1 MTQRIQMKSK
11 NLAVLV
17 TGAAK
22 RIGKQT
28 ATLLHKNGY
37 NIVVHCNNSTD
48 AADLFVQELN
58 SIRPDS
64 AKRVA
69 ADITNFEELESLAR
83 QSIDAFGRLDMLVNN
98 ASSFYPTKVNDVTE
112 SVWDDLMGTNL
123 KAPFF
128 LIKHLQ
134 DELNKNKGNVVNMV
148 DIHADRPLKDYPV
161 YCMAKAGLVML
172 TKSLSRELAP
182 NIRVN
187 GIAPGAILWHENDLS
202 EQDKQ
207 QVLSEIGLARLGS
220 PEDIAEAILYM
231 SKASY
236 VTGQIL
242 AVDGGRSINGGSKA

>member
-1 MTQRIQMKSK
+1 
-11 NLAVLV
+11 
-17 TGAAK
+17 
-22 RIGKQT
+22 
-28 ATLLHKNGY
+28 
-37 NIVVHCNNSTD
+37 
-48 AADLFVQELN
+48 
-58 SIRPDS
+58 
-64 AKRVA
+64 
-69 ADITNFEELESLAR
+69 
-83 QSIDAFGRLDMLVNN
+83 
-98 ASSFYPTKVNDVTE
+98 
-112 SVWDDLMGTNL
+112 
-123 KAPFF
+123 
-128 LIKHLQ
+128 
-134 DELNKNKGNVVNMV
+134 MV

-202 EQDKQ
+202 EQDKK

-231 SKASY
+231 SKATY

>member
-1 MTQRIQMKSK
+1 MKSE
-11 NLAVLV
+11 NLTVLV

-48 AADLFVQELN
+48 AADLFVNELN
-58 SIRPDS
+58 LLRPGS

-69 ADITNFEELESLAR
+69 ADITHFESLETLANDA
-83 QSIDAFGRLDMLVNN
+83 IAAFGRLDMLVNN
-98 ASSFYPTKVNDVTE
+98 ASSFYPTAVADVTE
-112 SVWDDLMGTNL
+112 SVWNDLMGTNL

-128 LIKHLQ
+128 LIKYLQ
-134 DELNKNKGNVVNMV
+134 AELSKNKGNVVNMV

-236 VTGQIL
+236 VTGQVL

>member
-1 MTQRIQMKSK
+1 MKTTSPT
-11 NLAVLV
+11 VLV

-28 ATLLHKNGY
+28 ATLLHQNGY
-37 NIVVHCNNSTD
+37 NIVVHCNHSTD
-48 AADLFVQELN
+48 EADAFVSELN
-58 SIRPDS
+58 AIRSNS
-64 AKRVA
+64 AKRVK
-69 ADITNFEELESLAR
+69 ADITKLDELQSLA
-83 QSIDAFGRLDMLVNN
+83 DGATAAFGRIDMLVNN
-98 ASSFYPTKVNDVTE
+98 ASSFYPTPVNDVNE
-112 SVWDDLMGTNL
+112 DVWDDLMGTNL

-128 LIKHLQ
+128 LIKNLLP
-134 DELNKNKGNVVNMV
+134 ELTKNKGNVVNMV

-202 EQDKQ
+202 EQDKK

-231 SKASY
+231 SKATY